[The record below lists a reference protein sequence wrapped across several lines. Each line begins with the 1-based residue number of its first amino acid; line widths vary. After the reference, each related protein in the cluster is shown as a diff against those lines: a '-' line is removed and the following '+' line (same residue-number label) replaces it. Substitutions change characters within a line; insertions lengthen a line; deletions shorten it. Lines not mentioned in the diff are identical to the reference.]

1 MPTIIPDIA
10 MKYRPIQLLSALLLA
25 SLVTAARA
33 QMPGSPDTGMFS
45 ASLRKIL
52 GQHNAFSATTD
63 VHIFN
68 KAGQETTAMTMG
80 FATLGGNARI
90 DVDTAAL
97 RTKDVAAEVI
107 AQFKAL
113 GMDKMVTIVRPDKKL
128 SYVIY
133 PGLKSFAELAMSAE
147 EAAARS
153 DDLAMQKSAQG
164 KETVDG
170 HPTQKTKVVVTGKN
184 KETKEYLVWYA
195 TDLKDFPLKLQTTEG
210 PTTMV
215 MTFRDIK
222 STAPEAKQF
231 EAPVGYVKYAG
242 IEQLVQAEI
251 MKRMG
256 AGGAAK

>member
-1 MPTIIPDIA
+1 MLVA
-10 MKYRPIQLLSALLLA
+10 GA
-25 SLVTAARA
+25 SLARA

-80 FATLGGNARI
+80 FSTLAGNARI
-90 DVDTAAL
+90 DVDTSAL
-97 RTKDVAAEVI
+97 RTKDVAPEVI
-107 AQFKAL
+107 AQFKTL

-133 PGLKSFAELAMSAE
+133 PGLKSYAELPMSAE
-147 EAAARS
+147 EAAARFE
-153 DDLAMQKSAQG
+153 DLTMTKAVQG

-170 HPTQKTKVVVTGKN
+170 HPTQKTKVVVTNKN
-184 KETKEYLVWYA
+184 REAKEYLVWYA
-195 TDLKDFPLKLQTTEG
+195 TDLKDFPVKLQMTEG

-215 MTFRDIK
+215 MSFRDIK

-231 EAPVGYVKYAG
+231 EAPAGYIKHPS

-256 AGGAAK
+256 AGK